1 MSQLNKSKK
10 IPLIVVAVYLI
21 LVLLA
26 TIPVFTGD
34 DPLDAVFLVL
44 LVLPWSFLITPIVDS
59 INPMLF
65 DNIEW
70 STEKV
75 FESTEKIIAENG
87 LNLEILGKLN
97 DVDTRKELESWLR
110 NSSDSELALKIKSIA
125 KEENIKL

>member
-1 MSQLNKSKK
+1 MLQSNKSKK

-65 DNIEW
+65 DNIFVGV
-70 STEKV
+70 SVSLIGAAINAVLLYLLT
-75 FESTEKIIAENG
+75 
-87 LNLEILGKLN
+87 
-97 DVDTRKELESWLR
+97 SWLV
-110 NSSDSELALKIKSIA
+110 NKIKGT
-125 KEENIKL
+125 